1 MTRGDMADMAGS
13 HTCAPTQQL
22 TILRPEAVEPVMALP
37 SEDLD
42 PLMSWSSRAEL
53 FHRCPKEQVLLPSE
67 NLELIT
73 SASPPPVAARLY
85 DASVIP
91 VGGGTV
97 QPELP
102 DILPFHIDTEAEGS
116 DNDSDTKD
124 AAEDEDDTEDATE
137 DLESNMATVDQL
149 YNLNM
154 WLQRRANEQPEEEDD
169 EITAVP
175 GPASFVPVS
184 FDDYLFMGRMRH
196 NGSRRTTTL
205 KLQSD
210 YHEP

>member
-1 MTRGDMADMAGS
+1 MADMAGS
-13 HTCAPTQQL
+13 HACAPTQHL
-22 TILRPEAVEPVMALP
+22 TMLRREDFEPVMALQ

-53 FHRCPKEQVLLPSE
+53 FHRRPKEQAPLPSE

-73 SASPPPVAARLY
+73 TASPPSVAVLLY

-91 VGGGTV
+91 VGGTV

-102 DILPFHIDTEAEGS
+102 DTLPFNIDAEAEGS
-116 DNDSDTKD
+116 DNDSDT
-124 AAEDEDDTEDATE
+124 EDATE
-137 DLESNMATVDQL
+137 HEDDAEDVTFSTEDLDSNMATVEQL
-149 YNLNM
+149 CNLNM
-154 WLQRRANEQPEEEDD
+154 WLQRRTNEQPEEEDD
-169 EITAVP
+169 GITVVP
-175 GPASFVPVS
+175 GTASFVPVS

-196 NGSRRTTTL
+196 NGSRRTQTL